1 MRKAAV
7 CNTEYNFTLFYLQRQ
22 ALIHRLKTT
31 GKPVPNAL
39 ISSRHQTKNSNN
51 GRLSLACKIAIITL
65 YEKTHGK
72 ISANYTQ
79 AANILSAYAL
89 EAGCNH
95 KFNKDTLKNWY
106 EAVKDNL

>member
-39 ISSRHQTKNSNN
+39 ISNRHQAKNSNN

-72 ISANYTQ
+72 ISVNYTQ